1 MSTGTR
7 LSRCSSPLLVAA
19 LFLGSFG
26 LTLVTSWPSI
36 AGRMSQR
43 LPSAVHPVARSRAVV
58 PPQVVP
64 LSDIVQQADTPELP
78 ATTLVDLALDEDP
91 DTRVEAQTL
100 LALVAD
106 EAADY

>member
-1 MSTGTR
+1 MSMRTR
-7 LSRCSSPLLVAA
+7 LESSRGPLLVAA

-26 LTLVTSWPSI
+26 LTLVTSSPPI
-36 AGRMSQR
+36 AGRISQR
-43 LPSAVHPVARSRAVV
+43 LPSVVNPVARSRVVV

-64 LSDIVQQADTPELP
+64 LTDIVQQADAPELP
-78 ATTLVDLALDEDP
+78 AKTLVDLALDEDP